1 MIAEGPYAGAMA
13 EYTAPLRDIR
23 FVLEH
28 LVDLESITELPGF
41 EHVDADGVYSVLE
54 ENARFMED
62 LDRAAQPRR
71 RRAGQRPQRRRLGHH
86 ARGLRGAYQA
96 YVDAGWNG
104 VAFPPEY
111 GGGGFPWLVG
121 IAMQEILTSANMAFS
136 MCPLLNQGAIDMLL
150 HHASEEHKETY
161 LPKMVTGEWTGTMNL
176 TEPQAGSDVGA
187 LTTKAVP
194 QDDGTYRITG
204 TKIFISFGEH
214 DMSQNIVHLVLARTP
229 SAPPGTKGI
238 SCFIVPKHLLNDDG
252 TPGERNDV
260 TCVSIEHKMGIKA
273 SPTCVLSYGDAGE
286 GAVGYLIGEENAGMR
301 YMFTMMNNA
310 RLSVGLEGLSLAERA
325 FQMALAYAKERR
337 QGRAPGAPAGE
348 QSLIIE
354 HPDVR
359 RMLLTQKAC
368 IEALRGIIYANAA
381 AMDRAA
387 RHPDEAVR
395 TALRRAGRHPHAG
408 VEGLGHRPRRGAHE
422 PRAPG
427 VRRHGLHRGDRHRP
441 ALPRRSHRTDLR
453 GHQRHPGHGPRRPQA
468 PDARRAAPSATTSAR
483 SRPPSTRSATAGD
496 DLASIHAAP
505 GRRARRRSAPPPTGS
520 SPTAWPTR
528 STRWPAPRRTCGCSA
543 SSPAA
548 GSWPCRRRRP
558 RRLLADA
565 APADKDFYEGKVLT
579 ARFFCEQVLPQAR
592 GLLPAVTATNRD
604 LAAAVL

>member
-1 MIAEGPYAGAMA
+1 MA

-28 LVDLESITELPGF
+28 LVDLRSVAELPGY

-62 LDRAAQPRR
+62 LVAPLNRVGDEQGSVRHEDGSVTTPE
-71 RRAGQRPQRRRLGHH
+71 GFVD
-86 ARGLRGAYQA
+86 AYKA
-96 YVDAGWNG
+96 YVDAGWGG
-104 VAFPPEY
+104 VPFPEDY

-121 IAMQEILTSANMAFS
+121 IAMQEMLTSANMAFS

-214 DMSQNIVHLVLARTP
+214 DMSENIIHLVLARTP

-238 SCFIVPKHLLNDDG
+238 SCFIVPKLLLDEDG
-252 TPGERNDV
+252 IPGERNDV

-273 SPTCVLSYGDAGE
+273 SPTCVLSYGDGGE

-310 RLSVGLEGLSLAERA
+310 RLSVGLEGLALAERA
-325 FQMALAYAKERR
+325 FQMALAYARERR
-337 QGRAPGAPAGE
+337 QGRAPGAPPGQ
-348 QSLIIE
+348 QSAIVE

-368 IEALRGIIYANAA
+368 IEALRGITYANAA
-381 AMDRAA
+381 AIDHAN
-387 RHPDEAVR
+387 RHPDDAVR
-395 TALRRAGRHPHAG
+395 AANDELADILTPVSKAWGTDLG
-408 VEGLGHRPRRGAHE
+408 VELTSLALQVFGGMGYIE
-422 PRAPG
+422 ETG
-427 VRRHGLHRGDRHRP
+427 VAQHYR
-441 ALPRRSHRTDLR
+441 
-453 GHQRHPGHGPRRPQA
+453 
-468 PDARRAAPSATTSAR
+468 DARIAPIYEGTNGIQAIDLVGRKLPMRGGAAIGDYLGRIQATVDALASAD
-483 SRPPSTRSATAGD
+483 D
-496 DLASIHAAP
+496 DLASIHAGLAD
-505 GRRARRRSAPPPTGS
+505 GLEVLR
-520 SPTAWPTR
+520 TATDW
-528 STRWPAPRRTCGCSA
+528 
-543 SSPAA
+543 
-548 GSWPCRRRRP
+548 
-558 RRLLADA
+558 LLANGLADPLDALAGATPYLRLFSVVTGGWVMARQAQAATALLTDA
-565 APADKDFYEGKVLT
+565 APADKDLYEGKVLT

-604 LAAAVL
+604 LAAAAL